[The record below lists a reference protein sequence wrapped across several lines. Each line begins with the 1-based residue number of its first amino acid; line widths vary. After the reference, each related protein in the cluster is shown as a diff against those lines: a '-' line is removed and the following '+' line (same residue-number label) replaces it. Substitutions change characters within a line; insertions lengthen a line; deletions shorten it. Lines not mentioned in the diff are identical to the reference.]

1 MVMENKNRYLPEGSL
16 LYTPENQ
23 AATASVTALMQAQ
36 ADGMLLEGRAVRCD
50 VEHNLYVQLP
60 CGEGIIPH
68 VEGAAGIAEGVT
80 KDIVL
85 ITRVNKAVCFVV
97 TGFEQ
102 TEEGCR
108 PILSRRIAQ
117 ERCREEFI
125 DRLQPGDVIP
135 ARITRLETFGA
146 FCDIG
151 CGLPALL
158 PIADISVSRISHPKD
173 RFTTGMESLGI
184 VSSLENGRICL
195 SHRELLGTWE
205 ENAALFE
212 AGGNHRR
219 RCAVGGALR
228 NICGADPQSGGLGGA
243 PGGGA
248 GRAAGGGIY
257 QKPAA
262 GEAEDQAGAHRRPGR
277 PRRSPAAP
285 VFYYGG
291 AGDRLGLFAP
301 GLQPHDRKSLRP
313 SKRVEKWIAG
323 AVPSGAAPA

>member
-23 AATASVTALMQAQ
+23 VATASVTALMQAQ

-102 TEEGCR
+102 TEQGCR

-173 RFTTGMESLGI
+173 RFTTGMDILGI

-212 AGGNHRR
+212 AGETIAGIVRSVEPYGIFVELTPNLAGLAEPREGVR
-219 RCAVGGALR
+219 VGQQAAVYIKSLQPEKLKIKLAL
-228 NICGADPQSGGLGGA
+228 IDAQDGPVDPQPPRYFITEGPVTDWVYSP
-243 PGGGA
+243 PGCSRMIESHFG
-248 GRAAGGGIY
+248 
-257 QKPAA
+257 
-262 GEAEDQAGAHRRPGR
+262 
-277 PRRSPAAP
+277 PRT
-285 VFYYGG
+285 
-291 AGDRLGLFAP
+291 
-301 GLQPHDRKSLRP
+301 
-313 SKRVEKWIAG
+313 EE
-323 AVPSGAAPA
+323 

>member
-85 ITRVNKAVCFVV
+85 ITRVNTAVCFVV

-173 RFTTGMESLGI
+173 RFTTGMEILGI

-212 AGGNHRR
+212 AGETIAGVVRSVEPYGIFVELTPNLAGLAEPREGVR
-219 RCAVGGALR
+219 VGQQAAVYIKSLQPEKLKIKLAL
-228 NICGADPQSGGLGGA
+228 IDAQDGPVDPQPPRYFITEGPVTDWVYSP
-243 PGGGA
+243 PGCSRMIESHFG
-248 GRAAGGGIY
+248 
-257 QKPAA
+257 
-262 GEAEDQAGAHRRPGR
+262 
-277 PRRSPAAP
+277 PRN
-285 VFYYGG
+285 
-291 AGDRLGLFAP
+291 
-301 GLQPHDRKSLRP
+301 
-313 SKRVEKWIAG
+313 E
-323 AVPSGAAPA
+323 

>member
-173 RFTTGMESLGI
+173 RFTTGMDILGI

-212 AGGNHRR
+212 AGETIAGVVRSVEPYGIFVELTPNLAGLAEPREGVR
-219 RCAVGGALR
+219 VGQQAAVYIKSLQPEKLKIKLAL
-228 NICGADPQSGGLGGA
+228 IDAQDGPVDPQPPRYFITEGPVTDWVYSP
-243 PGGGA
+243 PGCSRMIESHFG
-248 GRAAGGGIY
+248 
-257 QKPAA
+257 
-262 GEAEDQAGAHRRPGR
+262 
-277 PRRSPAAP
+277 PRN
-285 VFYYGG
+285 
-291 AGDRLGLFAP
+291 
-301 GLQPHDRKSLRP
+301 
-313 SKRVEKWIAG
+313 E
-323 AVPSGAAPA
+323 

>member
-173 RFTTGMESLGI
+173 RFTTGMDILGI

-212 AGGNHRR
+212 AGETIAGVVRSVEPYGIFVELTPNLAGLAEPREGVR
-219 RCAVGGALR
+219 VGQQAAVYIKSLQPEKLKIKLAL
-228 NICGADPQSGGLGGA
+228 IDAQDGPVDPQPPRYFITEGPVTDWVYSP
-243 PGGGA
+243 PGCS
-248 GRAAGGGIY
+248 
-257 QKPAA
+257 
-262 GEAEDQAGAHRRPGR
+262 RRIESHFG
-277 PRRSPAAP
+277 PRN
-285 VFYYGG
+285 
-291 AGDRLGLFAP
+291 
-301 GLQPHDRKSLRP
+301 
-313 SKRVEKWIAG
+313 E
-323 AVPSGAAPA
+323 

>member
-36 ADGMLLEGRAVRCD
+36 SDGMLLEGRAVRCD

-173 RFTTGMESLGI
+173 RFTTGMDILGI

-212 AGGNHRR
+212 AGETIAGVVRSVEPYGIFVELTPNLAGLAEPREGVR
-219 RCAVGGALR
+219 VGQQAAVYIKSLQPEKLKIKLAL
-228 NICGADPQSGGLGGA
+228 IDAQDGPVDPQPPRYFITEGPVTDWVYSP
-243 PGGGA
+243 PGCSRMIESHFG
-248 GRAAGGGIY
+248 
-257 QKPAA
+257 
-262 GEAEDQAGAHRRPGR
+262 
-277 PRRSPAAP
+277 PRN
-285 VFYYGG
+285 
-291 AGDRLGLFAP
+291 
-301 GLQPHDRKSLRP
+301 
-313 SKRVEKWIAG
+313 E
-323 AVPSGAAPA
+323 

>member
-1 MVMENKNRYLPEGSL
+1 MVMENNNRYLPEGSL

-23 AATASVTALMQAQ
+23 AATATITALMQAQ
-36 ADGMLLEGRAVRCD
+36 TSGTILEGRAIRCD

-60 CGEGIIPH
+60 CGEAIIPH

-85 ITRVNKAVCFVV
+85 ITRVNKVVSFVV

-102 TEEGCR
+102 TEQGCR

-125 DRLQPGDVIP
+125 DRLQLGDVIP

-173 RFTTGMESLGI
+173 RFTPGMEILGV
-184 VSSLENGRICL
+184 VSSLENGRVCL

-212 AGGNHRR
+212 AGETIAGIVRSVEPYGIFVELTPNLAGLAEPREGVKVGQQA
-219 RCAVGGALR
+219 AVYIKSLQPEKLKIKLAL
-228 NICGADPQSGGLGGA
+228 IDAQDGSTDPQPPRYFITQGPVTDWVYSPEGCSRMIESHFGLHS
-243 PGGGA
+243 
-248 GRAAGGGIY
+248 R
-257 QKPAA
+257 
-262 GEAEDQAGAHRRPGR
+262 E
-277 PRRSPAAP
+277 
-285 VFYYGG
+285 
-291 AGDRLGLFAP
+291 
-301 GLQPHDRKSLRP
+301 
-313 SKRVEKWIAG
+313 
-323 AVPSGAAPA
+323 